1 MEIKNQNEWEKKIK
15 KKKMKKSATLCVSKK
30 KNILKKLKKPY
41 RSVVCYGKSKFID
54 TV

>member
-15 KKKMKKSATLCVSKK
+15 NKKKKKSAMCFKK

-41 RSVVCYGKSKFID
+41 RSVICYGKSKFID